1 LRSEGE
7 AVRCF
12 LAIDLDDDVR
22 GALLE
27 VLREFRRTSAD
38 VRWVRDAGLHLTLAF
53 LGSVETERL
62 TAIRAAVAAVGA
74 RFEPLSLEVG
84 GLGAFPN
91 LRRPR
96 VLWAGVRA
104 AGIEELAES
113 VGEALAGLGFAPESR
128 RFHPHVTLGRV
139 RSPRGWRELAPLLRE
154 RETRNFGACKA
165 SRIAAYR
172 SDLRRDGA
180 VYTKLWTVEM
190 GGDDGGS
197 E

>member
-1 LRSEGE
+1 MRSEGE
-7 AVRCF
+7 TVRCF
-12 LAIDLDDDVR
+12 LAIDLGDEVR

-27 VLREFRRTSAD
+27 ALREFRRTSAD

-53 LGSVETERL
+53 LGSVETQRL
-62 TAIRAAVAAVGA
+62 TAIRGAIAAVAVRLG
-74 RFEPLSLEVG
+74 PLVLEVR

-96 VLWAGVRA
+96 VLWAGIHA
-104 AGIEELAES
+104 GGIEALAES
-113 VGEALAGLGFAPESR
+113 VGEALVPLGFARESR

-139 RSPRGWRELAPLLRE
+139 RSPRGWKQLEPLLRA

-165 SRIAAYR
+165 SQIAAYR